1 MKFLIISDQYLPSTR
16 SGSFLIDDL
25 IQELLKKNHKITL
38 ITSGNENFSKKNNK
52 KFKIIRINKLKSNY
66 KNFILKGINELYFF
80 SKIVIKLF
88 SIKKNFDKIF
98 IYSPPL
104 FLGLLNL
111 FFKNQRKILNI
122 QDIFP
127 QNAIDLK
134 ILKNFLLIYIMKKIE
149 NYNYKISDKIL
160 VNSLDAK
167 KYLCKVYPEYKNKF
181 IFNYNWS
188 SFKRIRRIKYKKN
201 RKFKFIFGGS
211 IGPSQNLD
219 KIIIPFKNLQNECC
233 LDIYGNGILLN
244 ELKAKLKLKK
254 IDNIKIF
261 KPVSNDLFIKKI
273 DQYDSG
279 LITLSSRNSTPF
291 IPGKFNFYCTNKKN
305 ITAIVHK
312 NCDLNWIIKKNKLG
326 FVTNAES
333 VDKITKFLKMVIKQK
348 NIKKLNLNAFNF
360 AKKNLDVVKFVN
372 KFEKM

>member
-38 ITSGNENFSKKNNK
+38 ITSGNENSSKKNNK

-88 SIKKNFDKIF
+88 SIKKNFDKIY

-134 ILKNFLLIYIMKKIE
+134 ILRNFLLIYVMKKIE
-149 NYNYKISDKIL
+149 KYNYKISDKIL

-167 KYLCKVYPEYKNKF
+167 KYLCKVYPEYRNKF
-181 IFNYNWS
+181 IFN
-188 SFKRIRRIKYKKN
+188 
-201 RKFKFIFGGS
+201 
-211 IGPSQNLD
+211 
-219 KIIIPFKNLQNECC
+219 
-233 LDIYGNGILLN
+233 
-244 ELKAKLKLKK
+244 
-254 IDNIKIF
+254 
-261 KPVSNDLFIKKI
+261 
-273 DQYDSG
+273 
-279 LITLSSRNSTPF
+279 
-291 IPGKFNFYCTNKKN
+291 
-305 ITAIVHK
+305 
-312 NCDLNWIIKKNKLG
+312 
-326 FVTNAES
+326 
-333 VDKITKFLKMVIKQK
+333 
-348 NIKKLNLNAFNF
+348 
-360 AKKNLDVVKFVN
+360 
-372 KFEKM
+372 

>member
-16 SGSFLIDDL
+16 SGSFIIDDL
-25 IQELLKKNHKITL
+25 IQELLKRNHKITL
-38 ITSGNENFSKKNNK
+38 ITSGKENNSKKFK
-52 KFKIIRINKLKSNY
+52 KNFKIIRINKLKSNY

-80 SKIVIKLF
+80 CKILIKLF

-98 IYSPPL
+98 IYSPPI

-111 FFKNQRKILNI
+111 FFKRQRKILNI

-149 NYNYKISDKIL
+149 KYNYKISDKVL

-167 KYLCKVYPEYKNKF
+167 KYLSKIYPEYKNKF
-181 IFNYNWS
+181 IFNYNWNK
-188 SFKRIRRIKYKKN
+188 FKKLRKIKYRKN
-201 RKFKFIFGGS
+201 KKFKFVFGGS
-211 IGPSQNLD
+211 IGPSQNLE
-219 KIIIPFKNLQNECC
+219 KIIIPFKNLQNKCC
-233 LDIYGNGILLN
+233 LDIYGNGILLK
-244 ELKAKLKLKK
+244 ELKANLKLKK
-254 IDNIKIF
+254 VKNIKIF
-261 KPVSNDLFIKKI
+261 KPVSNDLFTKKV

-333 VDKITKFLKMVIKQK
+333 EDRITKFLNMVIKQK
-348 NIKKLNLNAFNF
+348 NTKKLNLNAFNF
-360 AKKNLDVVKFVN
+360 AKKNLDVVTFVN